1 MQFMHTE
8 IYVIYLTWPADH
20 EWTHRG
26 LLDKKNYWGWNM
38 DEIDFKGKIVLV
50 VGAHPDDNDFGAGA
64 TVAKAAIEGAE
75 VIYLIATTGQRGSSA
90 ETMTPE
96 RLSDI
101 RKKEQEDAARV
112 LGVREVHF
120 LNYVDGELIPDI
132 RLKEQ
137 VVIHIRRFRPDMVFT
152 MDPSFYY
159 FKDFG
164 FVNHSDH
171 RAIGE
176 ATLDA
181 CYPLARDLLSFPEH
195 PKAGLSPHKV
205 KEILLHSFVP
215 ENANFFVDV
224 TDTYDIKIR
233 ALSLHQSQVSD
244 MPKLEKRIRDRA
256 EAAGRLAGCRFA
268 EAFVRLHLPE

>member
-1 MQFMHTE
+1 
-8 IYVIYLTWPADH
+8 
-20 EWTHRG
+20 
-26 LLDKKNYWGWNM
+26 M
-38 DEIDFKGKIVLV
+38 DEIDFQGKIVLV

-64 TVAKAAIEGAE
+64 TVAKAARQGAK
-75 VIYLIATTGQRGSSA
+75 VIYLIATTGQRGSSDEA
-90 ETMTPE
+90 MTPE
-96 RLSDI
+96 RLSGI
-101 RKKEQEDAARV
+101 RKKEQEEAAKV

-120 LNYVDGELIPDI
+120 LDYVDGELVPDL

-137 VVIHIRRFRPDMVFT
+137 VVIYIRRHRPEIVFT
-152 MDPSFYY
+152 MDPSFFY
-159 FKDFG
+159 FKNFG

-195 PKAGLSPHKV
+195 VKAGLQPHKI

-215 ENANFFVDV
+215 ENANFYVDV
-224 TDTYDIKIR
+224 TDTFDTKIK
-233 ALSLHQSQVSD
+233 ALSLHQSQV
-244 MPKLEKRIRDRA
+244 PNIQQLEKRMRDRA
-256 EAAGRLAGCRFA
+256 EAAGKLAGCKYA

>member
-1 MQFMHTE
+1 
-8 IYVIYLTWPADH
+8 
-20 EWTHRG
+20 
-26 LLDKKNYWGWNM
+26 M
-38 DEIDFKGKIVLV
+38 DEIDFKGKTVLV

-64 TVAKAAIEGAE
+64 TVAKAAQQGAE
-75 VIYLIATTGQRGSSA
+75 VFYLIATTGQRGSSD

-96 RLSDI
+96 RLSDT
-101 RKKEQEDAARV
+101 RKKEQEAAAGA

-120 LNYVDGELIPDI
+120 LGYVDGELIPDI

-137 VVIHIRRFRPDMVFT
+137 VVIHIRRFRPDIVFT
-152 MDPSFYY
+152 MDPSFFY

-195 PKAGLSPHKV
+195 VKAGLSPHKV

-215 ENANFFVDV
+215 ENANFYVDV

-233 ALSLHQSQVSD
+233 ALSLHKSQVPD
-244 MPKLEKRIRDRA
+244 MQSLEKRIRERA

>member
-1 MQFMHTE
+1 
-8 IYVIYLTWPADH
+8 
-20 EWTHRG
+20 
-26 LLDKKNYWGWNM
+26 M
-38 DEIDFKGKIVLV
+38 DEIDFNGKTVLV
-50 VGAHPDDNDFGAGA
+50 VGAHPDDNDFGAGG
-64 TVAKAAIEGAE
+64 TVARAAIKGAK
-75 VIYLIATTGQRGSSA
+75 VIYLIATTGQRGSSD

-96 RLSDI
+96 RLSDM

-120 LNYVDGELIPDI
+120 LSYVDGELIPDI

-137 VVIHIRRFRPDMVFT
+137 VVIHIRRFRPEMVFT
-152 MDPSFYY
+152 MDPSFFY

-195 PKAGLSPHKV
+195 VKAGLNPHKV
-205 KEILLHSFVP
+205 KELLLHSFIP
-215 ENANFFVDV
+215 ENANFYVDV

-233 ALSLHQSQVSD
+233 ALSLHKSQVSD
-244 MPKLEKRIRDRA
+244 IQSLEKRMRERA
-256 EAAGRLAGCRFA
+256 EAAGRLAGYRFA
-268 EAFVRLHLPE
+268 EAFIRLHLPE

>member
-1 MQFMHTE
+1 M
-8 IYVIYLTWPADH
+8 
-20 EWTHRG
+20 
-26 LLDKKNYWGWNM
+26 N
-38 DEIDFKGKIVLV
+38 EIDFKGRIVLV

-64 TVAKAAIEGAE
+64 TVAKAAIQGAE
-75 VIYLIATTGQRGSSA
+75 VIYLIATTGQRGSSE

-101 RKKEQEDAARV
+101 RIKEQEDAARV
-112 LGVREVHF
+112 LGVRQVHF
-120 LNYVDGELIPDI
+120 LSYVDGELIPDI

-137 VVIHIRRFRPDMVFT
+137 VVINIRRFRPDIVFT

-181 CYPLARDLLSFPEH
+181 CYPLARDRLSFPEH
-195 PKAGLSPHKV
+195 VKAGLSPHKV

-215 ENANFFVDV
+215 ENANFYVDV
-224 TDTYDIKIR
+224 TDTFEIKIK
-233 ALSLHQSQVSD
+233 ALSLHKSQVPD
-244 MPKLEKRIRDRA
+244 MQKVEKRIRVRA
-256 EAAGRLAGCRFA
+256 EAAGRLAGCRYA

>member
-1 MQFMHTE
+1 
-8 IYVIYLTWPADH
+8 
-20 EWTHRG
+20 
-26 LLDKKNYWGWNM
+26 M
-38 DEIDFKGKIVLV
+38 DEIDFGGKGVLV

-64 TVAKAAIEGAE
+64 TVAKAARQNAE
-75 VIYLIATTGQRGSSA
+75 VLYLIATTGQRGSSD

-96 RLSDI
+96 RLSDT
-101 RKKEQEDAARV
+101 RKKEQKNAASV

-120 LNYVDGELIPDI
+120 LDYVDGELIPDL

-137 VVIHIRRFRPDMVFT
+137 VVKYIRRYRPDIVFT
-152 MDPSFYY
+152 MDPSFFY
-159 FKDFG
+159 FKNLG

-195 PKAGLSPHKV
+195 VKIGLNPHKV
-205 KEILLHSFVP
+205 KELLLHSFVP
-215 ENANFFVDV
+215 ENANFYVDV
-224 TDTYDIKIR
+224 TDTFDIKIM
-233 ALSLHQSQVSD
+233 ALSLHKSQVSD
-244 MPKLEKRIRDRA
+244 IQKIEERMRDRA
-256 EAAGRLAGCRFA
+256 EAAGRLGGCRYA

>member
-1 MQFMHTE
+1 
-8 IYVIYLTWPADH
+8 
-20 EWTHRG
+20 
-26 LLDKKNYWGWNM
+26 M
-38 DEIDFKGKIVLV
+38 DEIDFQEKIVLV

-64 TVAKAAIEGAE
+64 TVAKAAREEAK
-75 VIYLIATTGQRGSSA
+75 VIYLIATTGQRGSSDPA
-90 ETMTPE
+90 MTPE
-96 RLSDI
+96 RLSGI
-101 RKKEQEDAARV
+101 RKKEQEEAAKF

-120 LNYVDGELIPDI
+120 LDYVDGELIPDI

-137 VVIHIRRFRPDMVFT
+137 VVIYIRRYTPDIVFT
-152 MDPSFYY
+152 MDPSFFY

-195 PKAGLSPHKV
+195 VKTGLQPHKA
-205 KEILLHSFVP
+205 KELLLHSFVP
-215 ENANFFVDV
+215 ENANFYMDV
-224 TDTYDIKIR
+224 TDTFDTKIK
-233 ALSLHQSQVSD
+233 ALSLHQSQVPD
-244 MPKLEKRIRDRA
+244 IRQLAKRMRDRA
-256 EAAGRLAGCRFA
+256 ETAGKLAGCKYA

>member
-1 MQFMHTE
+1 M
-8 IYVIYLTWPADH
+8 
-20 EWTHRG
+20 
-26 LLDKKNYWGWNM
+26 N
-38 DEIDFKGKIVLV
+38 EIDFRAKIVLV

-64 TVAKAAIEGAE
+64 TVAKASSQEAK
-75 VIYLIATTGQRGSSA
+75 VIYLIATTGQRGSSDEA
-90 ETMTPE
+90 MTPE
-96 RLSDI
+96 RLSGI
-101 RKKEQEDAARV
+101 RKKEQEDAARA

-120 LNYVDGELIPDI
+120 LDYVDGELIPDI

-137 VVIHIRRFRPDMVFT
+137 VVIGIRRNRPDIVFT
-152 MDPSFYY
+152 MDPSFFY

-195 PKAGLSPHKV
+195 VKAGLQPHKV
-205 KEILLHSFVP
+205 KEILLHSFIP
-215 ENANFFVDV
+215 ENANFYVDV
-224 TDTYDIKIR
+224 TDTFDAKIT
-233 ALSLHQSQVSD
+233 ALSLHKSQVPD
-244 MPKLEKRIRDRA
+244 IQQLEKRMRDRA
-256 EAAGRLAGCRFA
+256 QAAGKLAGCKYA

>member
-1 MQFMHTE
+1 M
-8 IYVIYLTWPADH
+8 
-20 EWTHRG
+20 
-26 LLDKKNYWGWNM
+26 N
-38 DEIDFKGKIVLV
+38 EIDFKDKKILL

-64 TVAKAAIEGAE
+64 TVAKATRQGAE
-75 VIYLIATTGQRGSSA
+75 VVYLIATTGQRGSSDEA
-90 ETMTPE
+90 MTPE
-96 RLSDI
+96 RLSAI
-101 RKKEQEDAARV
+101 RKKEQEAAAGA

-120 LNYVDGELIPDI
+120 LGYVDGELVSDL

-137 VVIHIRRFRPDMVFT
+137 IVTYLRRHRPDFVFT

-159 FKDFG
+159 YKNAG

-181 CYPLARDLLSFPEH
+181 CYPLARDLLSFPEDIR
-195 PKAGLSPHKV
+195 AGLKPHKV
-205 KEILLHSFVP
+205 KEIFLHSFVP
-215 ENANFFVDV
+215 ENANFYVDV
-224 TDTYDIKIR
+224 TDTFDLKIK
-233 ALSLHQSQVSD
+233 ALSLHKSQVGD
-244 MPKLEKRIRDRA
+244 LQKVAQRIGERA